1 MPVLTLIA
9 GPNGSGKST
18 ATKFLDIEG
27 DDRLLDPDAV
37 ARRLN
42 PADPT
47 AAAISAAREVLAKIE
62 EYLVQRVSFAIETTL
77 AGKGHLEVAAK
88 AKSLHCDVR
97 LVYICLDA
105 PELSL
110 NRVRERVLRGGHFVP
125 DADVKRRYTRSIANS
140 SIALRLADTA
150 EFYDNSGDG
159 HRLVLVAKN
168 GTVIWQA
175 DPLPA
180 WVRI

>member
-1 MPVLTLIA
+1 MPVLTLVA

-18 ATKFLDIEG
+18 ATKFVDIEG
-27 DDRLLDPDAV
+27 RDRLLDPDAV

-47 AAAISAAREVLAKIE
+47 AAAISAAREVLARIE
-62 EYLVQRVSFAIETTL
+62 QYLAERVSFAVETTL
-77 AGKGHLEVAAK
+77 AGKGHLDVLARAK
-88 AKSLHCDVR
+88 ALRYEVR
-97 LVYICLDA
+97 LVYICLDT

-110 NRVRERVLRGGHFVP
+110 NRVHGRVRRGGHFVP
-125 DADVKRRYTRSIANS
+125 DADVRRRYARSIANS

-159 HRLVLVAKN
+159 HRLVLIARN
-168 GTVIWQA
+168 GVIVWQS